1 MATLELLEKDQQNF
15 YQIAKAYGLKSCKI
29 NSKEDLALI
38 PDILSEDG
46 PVLCEINMNR
56 NQLMIPRVQS
66 EKDKN
71 GNIVSNSLDKMY
83 PYTEMMI
90 NTKEL

>member
-1 MATLELLEKDQQNF
+1 VSCFEGHSQEL
-15 YQIAKAYGLKSCKI
+15 
-29 NSKEDLALI
+29 
-38 PDILSEDG
+38 
-46 PVLCEINMNR
+46 LCEINMNR

-83 PYTEMMI
+83 PYIEMMI
-90 NTKEL
+90 NTKKL